1 MKKNVYQ
8 GYLSSAEVRS
18 SSERKF
24 EKFCEKCDAVEWV
37 YKMVI
42 KAMSICP
49 SYMQI
54 IRTSR
59 RISILTI

>member
-1 MKKNVYQ
+1 MSINNNPNDFLNMPAFDALRWN
-8 GYLSSAEVRS
+8 GYI
-18 SSERKF
+18 
-24 EKFCEKCDAVEWV
+24 
-37 YKMVI
+37 KMVI